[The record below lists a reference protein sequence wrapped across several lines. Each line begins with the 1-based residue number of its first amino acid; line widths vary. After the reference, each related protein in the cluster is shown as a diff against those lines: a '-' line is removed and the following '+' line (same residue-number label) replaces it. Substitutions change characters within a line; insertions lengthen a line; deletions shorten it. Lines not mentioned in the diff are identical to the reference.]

1 MALFAIF
8 WGFRDPPGPPFLG
21 VPPVDLKKVDF
32 LRGFWT
38 HFLGGF
44 GPVFRVVFW
53 TRFWTRF
60 WGVFGPVFGGFFD
73 PFLGSFF
80 DRFLGPHF
88 MGVRTPPL
96 GGPEGSDPPTP
107 ENPPKP
113 PKSRFLALPPKKV
126 IFFEKIAQ
134 NRPVHSHPPGIKS
147 GSLTKYQGHFFGGH
161 GLAFPVSVLTE
172 GVKKSI
178 FLRFFRFFSTFSGP
192 GPFFRF
198 SGGLGGTP
206 RNPLRDPPEP
216 PKKSIFWGGFGP
228 VFGVIF
234 RPVFRPDF

>member
-1 MALFAIF
+1 
-8 WGFRDPPGPPFLG
+8 
-21 VPPVDLKKVDF
+21 
-32 LRGFWT
+32 
-38 HFLGGF
+38 LGGF
-44 GPVFRVVFW
+44 S
-53 TRFWTRF
+53 TRF
-60 WGVFGPVFGGFFD
+60 WGHFLTVFWDPILWGSGP
-73 PFLGSFF
+73 PLW
-80 DRFLGPHF
+80 
-88 MGVRTPPL
+88 GVRRGLT
-96 GGPEGSDPPTP
+96 PPTP

-147 GSLTKYQGHFFGGH
+147 GSLSKYQGHFFGGH

-178 FLRFFRFFSTFSGP
+178 FLRFFRFFSTFSVP

-198 SGGLGGTP
+198 LGVPRGTP

-228 VFGVIF
+228 VFGVVF